1 MAQTRQCDRLIETS
15 LGGHRSRHGV
25 KGGTEVQ
32 IDDYVHTVGRAIQ
45 PADPLSSGSSRLKR
59 RLRPGLAAPHQPDG
73 KCTFVA
79 GIVAV
84 LSEHQ

>member
-59 RLRPGLAAPHQPDG
+59 RPQRGPQARIGRPTRA
-73 KCTFVA
+73 
-79 GIVAV
+79 
-84 LSEHQ
+84 SEYSPGFRTHYTS